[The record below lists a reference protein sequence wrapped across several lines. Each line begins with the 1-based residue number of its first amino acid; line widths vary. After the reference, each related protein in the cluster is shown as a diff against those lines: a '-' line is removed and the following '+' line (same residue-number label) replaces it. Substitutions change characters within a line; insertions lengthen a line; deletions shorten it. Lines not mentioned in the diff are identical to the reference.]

1 MINLNPKHA
10 ETLRKIF
17 ELYCPDAEIWAYGS
31 RVNGNCHNGSDL
43 DLAVID
49 FNDPRKCIS
58 ELKQLINDSN
68 IPFLID
74 IAEYHNLPLSF
85 QNKIK
90 KNGIVFFKHT
100 QSL

>member
-10 ETLRKIF
+10 ETLQKIF
-17 ELYCPDAEIWAYGS
+17 EFYCPDAEIWAYGS

-43 DLAVID
+43 DLTVID
-49 FNDPRKCIS
+49 FNDPRKRIS

-74 IAEYHNLPLSF
+74 IAEYHNFSLSF
-85 QNKIK
+85 QKEIK
-90 KNGIVFFKHT
+90 RNGIVFFKHT
-100 QSL
+100 QSI